1 MRSACGLHG
10 SLRSKKR
17 IVTPYLV
24 GKGTALNTATVVVGS
39 VVGLAAGA
47 AVPPEYKVVATA
59 GIGLATLGLGV
70 KMFLETR
77 SVLIVVAAI
86 VLGGVLGLLLRL
98 DEGLRAFAE
107 FAKSTLGA
115 AEDGRFE
122 EGLITASVLFCVGP
136 MTLLGCLQDGLEGK
150 IELLAIKSTLDGFAA
165 LFLSATLG
173 AGVLVSAL
181 VVLVFQGA
189 LTNGATR
196 LKFLARHND
205 RLAETTAVGGL
216 LLVAIGLGLL
226 EVKSLAAATYLPA
239 LVVAP
244 ILVGLQGGVIRRWR
258 SKGREGEQ
266 GSAAGGSDRAGFE

>member
-10 SLRSKKR
+10 SLRPKKR

-70 KMFLETR
+70 KMFLETK

-115 AEDGRFE
+115 GEDGRFE

-205 RLAETTAVGGL
+205 CLAETTAVGGL
-216 LLVAIGLGLL
+216 LLIAIGLGLL

-244 ILVGLQGGVIRRWR
+244 ILVGLLGGVVRRWR

-266 GSAAGGSDRAGFE
+266 GSAAEGSDGAGFE

>member
-1 MRSACGLHG
+1 M
-10 SLRSKKR
+10 
-17 IVTPYLV
+17 TPYLV

-47 AVPPEYKVVATA
+47 AIPPEYKVVATA
-59 GIGLATLGLGV
+59 GIGLATLALGV
-70 KMFLETR
+70 KMFLETK

-86 VLGGVLGLLLRL
+86 VLGGILGLLLRL
-98 DEGLRAFAE
+98 DEGLRGFAE
-107 FAKSTLGA
+107 FAQSTIGA
-115 AEDGRFE
+115 GDDGRFE

-173 AGVLVSAL
+173 VGVLVSAL
-181 VVLVFQGA
+181 VVLVFQGV

-196 LKFLARHND
+196 LKSLARHND
-205 RLAETTAVGGL
+205 RMAETTAVGGL

-226 EVKSLAAATYLPA
+226 EIKKLAAATYLPA
-239 LVVAP
+239 LVIAP
-244 ILVGLQGGVIRRWR
+244 TLVWLEGAFAHRWR
-258 SKGREGEQ
+258 K
-266 GSAAGGSDRAGFE
+266 AGGEGARDSVAESQERAGLE